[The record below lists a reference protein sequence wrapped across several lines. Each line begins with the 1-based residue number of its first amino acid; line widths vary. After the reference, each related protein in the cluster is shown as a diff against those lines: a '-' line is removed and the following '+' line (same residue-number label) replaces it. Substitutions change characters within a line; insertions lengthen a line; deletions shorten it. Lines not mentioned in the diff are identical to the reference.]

1 MRLHTVLGPA
11 LVALSL
17 SGLRRL
23 RGRSARRLRAR
34 DVPALLGR
42 EDVLVLDTETT
53 GLGWNAEVIEVVAI
67 DTTGALRASALS
79 FPFGSISRDSQEVH
93 GLSAEALLAE
103 GARPWP
109 EVHPALVSVLRAAEH
124 VLAWRADFDARVLEQ
139 TAAFHNLA
147 LPRAGWADVRPAYVD
162 ARPGGRHSLAD
173 AMRREGLAWE
183 GRHHRAEA
191 DCRAVLAVMR
201 AIADT

>member
-1 MRLHTVLGPA
+1 MSFHKVLGPA

-17 SGLRRL
+17 SGVRRL
-23 RGRSARRLRAR
+23 RGRGARRLRAR
-34 DVPALLGR
+34 DIPALLGR

-53 GLGWNAEVIEVVAI
+53 GVGRNAEVIEVVAI
-67 DTTGALRASALS
+67 DTTGALRFEALS
-79 FPFGSISRDSQEVH
+79 FPFGPISRGSQEVH
-93 GLSAEALLAE
+93 GLSAEALHAM

-109 EVHPALVSVLRAAEH
+109 EVHPALVPVLREAEH

-147 LPRAGWADVRPAYVD
+147 QPPVQWADVRPAYVD

-173 AMRREGLAWE
+173 AMRREGLTWE

-201 AIADT
+201 TLARA